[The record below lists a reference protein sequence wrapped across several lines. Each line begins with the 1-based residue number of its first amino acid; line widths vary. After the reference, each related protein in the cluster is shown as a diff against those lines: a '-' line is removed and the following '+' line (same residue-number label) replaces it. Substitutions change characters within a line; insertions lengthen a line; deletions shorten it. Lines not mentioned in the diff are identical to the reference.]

1 MFIDRRNF
9 LLLGD
14 SFDLAFAN
22 FHDGAKRFKKNWN
35 ERIHTV
41 KDEQISARVLNHWLK
56 NGLIEDERTDGKGW
70 HRFSSSDVFWIRCII
85 KLRKFGV
92 SIDDLLQVKR
102 QLEIGTDEA
111 SKRPVLEYYIA
122 YTFFEKKPA
131 RLLVF
136 PGGEALIGSQEQIEF
151 ALQHGSI
158 QDDFISID
166 VNRMLGKLGADVNY
180 LRESKSEVE
189 RAISNALDTPEIK
202 EVTIKSKETKYVLKS
217 TQIMEN
223 RTAALAAKQ
232 LHDFCILEESVR
244 NGKSKFQLTASK
256 HIKKQ

>member
-1 MFIDRRNF
+1 MSESKRNH

-14 SFDLAFAN
+14 AFDVPFASFRM
-22 FHDGAKRFKKNWN
+22 GARRFKENWN
-35 ERIHTV
+35 ERIRTI
-41 KDEQISARVLNHWLK
+41 DDDRISPRVLNHWIK
-56 NGLIEDERTDGKGW
+56 NGLIEDERPEGKGW
-70 HRFSSSDVFWIRCII
+70 HRFSSSDMFWIKTLI
-85 KLRKFGV
+85 KLREFGMPIETLK
-92 SIDDLLQVKR
+92 SVKR
-102 QLEIGTDEA
+102 ELETGGDSL
-111 SKRPVLEYYIA
+111 SKRPLLEYYIA

-136 PGGEALIGSQEQIEF
+136 PGGEALIGSQEEIEL

-166 VNRMLGKLGADVNY
+166 INRMMGKLGVDVDY

-189 RAISNALDTPEIK
+189 REISSALDTPEIK
-202 EVTIKSKETKYVLKS
+202 KVTIESRETKYVLKS
-217 TQIMEN
+217 TQIMES

>member
-1 MFIDRRNF
+1 M
-9 LLLGD
+9 
-14 SFDLAFAN
+14 AFAN

-102 QLEIGTDEA
+102 QLEIGTTKHQNA
-111 SKRPVLEYYIA
+111 QFSNITSLTPSSRKS
-122 YTFFEKKPA
+122 
-131 RLLVF
+131 RLVCSYS
-136 PGGEALIGSQEQIEF
+136 PGGEALIGSQEEIEF

-166 VNRMLGKLGADVNY
+166 VNRMLGNLGADVNY

-202 EVTIKSKETKYVLKS
+202 EVTIESKETKYVLKS

>member
-1 MFIDRRNF
+1 MFTDRRNS
-9 LLLGD
+9 LCLGD
-14 SFDLAFAN
+14 SFDLAFAH

-102 QLEIGTDEA
+102 QLEIGTDET

-122 YTFFEKKPA
+122 YTFLEKKPA

-136 PGGEALIGSQEQIEF
+136 PGGEALIGSQEEIEF

-166 VNRMLGKLGADVNY
+166 INPKNRDRKPQP
-180 LRESKSEVE
+180 S
-189 RAISNALDTPEIK
+189 
-202 EVTIKSKETKYVLKS
+202 
-217 TQIMEN
+217 
-223 RTAALAAKQ
+223 
-232 LHDFCILEESVR
+232 LH
-244 NGKSKFQLTASK
+244 
-256 HIKKQ
+256 